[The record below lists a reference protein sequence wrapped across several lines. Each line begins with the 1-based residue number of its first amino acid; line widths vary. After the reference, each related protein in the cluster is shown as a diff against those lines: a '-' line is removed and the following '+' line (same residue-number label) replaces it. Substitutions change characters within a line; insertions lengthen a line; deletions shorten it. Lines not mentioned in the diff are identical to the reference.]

1 MTSRSVITLYPASTG
16 ARLGEDAVRFL
27 VDDGEP
33 TLTQGFGG
41 WETISRPQQVALTRF
56 TGNDPIGQSVPILV
70 DGYRTD
76 QDIMPVLERLLRQ
89 SRVQEDEAPTIW
101 RIEGPIF
108 YPNRRWIVA
117 GIEFGET
124 LRSRRSGPGG
134 ESSVLSRQRATLNLL
149 EYVPSDQVRVRR
161 VERKFKRKGKK
172 ARVQADGRSIRQLA
186 VKYYGTSRLDVARA
200 LGKAQ
205 KPPIRDIKK
214 KLGEKR
220 QIRLPVLKV

>member
-1 MTSRSVITLYPASTG
+1 MNSASVITLYPASNSSKN
-16 ARLGEDAVRFL
+16 AGESISFQ

-41 WETISRPQQVALTRF
+41 WETVARPQRVALTRF
-56 TGNDPIGQSVPILV
+56 VGNEPIGQTIPILL

-76 QDIMPVLERLLRQ
+76 EDVLPKLNALLTQ
-89 SRVQEDEAPTIW
+89 SRVRADRDLPPTIW

-108 YPNRRWIVA
+108 YPSRRWIVA

-124 LRSRRSGPGG
+124 LRSPRANG
-134 ESSVLSRQRATLNLL
+134 SSALTRQRATLSLL
-149 EYVPSDQVRVRR
+149 EYVPPDQIRVKRVRR
-161 VERKFKRKGKK
+161 RLKPKSKR
-172 ARVQADGRSIRQLA
+172 ARVLADGLSVRQLA
-186 VKYYGTSRLDVARA
+186 VKYYGTSRLDVAKA

-205 KPPIRDIKK
+205 RPPIRDVKK
-214 KLGEKR
+214 KLGQKK